1 MYRFSIL
8 VLSLVLAFPAAT
20 VTPVRAEGA
29 PIATSRA
36 EVTLLLEALHID
48 ETLDTLRQEGLAYG
62 ASIEE
67 DLFPGRGGNRWAEL
81 VASIYAPER
90 LKQDFLAGFA
100 PAFLRMGA
108 ADRQAAQMFFAG
120 ALGQKVVMLENEAR
134 VAQLDEA
141 VEDASRDRAE
151 EMIAQEDPRVAL
163 IDRFVEA
170 NDLTEANVVGALN
183 ANIAFY
189 AGLNEGRAFGSPL
202 SQEDIL
208 KDVTSQA
215 DDVRQ
220 ETEDWLYSYLLMAYQ
235 PLTDAELE
243 RYTAFTLTPAGQ
255 GLNRALFAA
264 YDGLFDGVSH
274 DLGRNAARFL
284 SGQDL

>member
-1 MYRFSIL
+1 MSRFTVF
-8 VLSLVLAFPAAT
+8 VLSLVLVIPAAT
-20 VTPVRAEGA
+20 VTRVQAEGVLTE
-29 PIATSRA
+29 TSTA
-36 EVTLLLEALHID
+36 EVTLLLNALHME
-48 ETLDTLRQEGLAYG
+48 ETLDTLRREGLAYG
-62 ASIEE
+62 ASIEG
-67 DLFPGRGGNRWAEL
+67 DLFPGRGGKRWEEL
-81 VASIYAPER
+81 VSAIYAPDR
-90 LKQDFLAGFA
+90 LKNDFLAAFS
-100 PAFLRMGA
+100 PAFLRLSA
-108 ADRQAAQMFFAG
+108 ADRQAAQRFFTDP
-120 ALGQKVVMLENEAR
+120 LGQRVVLLENEAR

-151 EMIAQEDPRVAL
+151 EMIAQQDPRVGL

-170 NDLTEANVVGALN
+170 NDLVEANVVGALN

-189 AGLNEGRAFGSPL
+189 SGLNDGRAFDAPL
-202 SQEDIL
+202 SEEDIL

-243 RYTAFTLTPAGQ
+243 LYTAFTLTPAGQ
-255 GLNRALFAA
+255 GLNRALFTA
-264 YDGLFDGVSH
+264 YDGLFERVSY
-274 DLGRNAARFL
+274 DLGRSAARFL